1 MLSSCMKTM
10 YVPNM
15 INVPMFEKKGQLN
28 TTLSLRDLQF
38 SYAATEN
45 IGFTLN
51 GFYRPKEFSDGGSSM
66 YHSKNQGVD
75 MAICLYKQ
83 YTKAANELLLGY
95 GQGFT
100 SFVYSEAP
108 VWYGSGAGGSSHF
121 RKYYLQYDVFWFGRK
136 ETTKWAF
143 TTKLDL
149 VSLYDFRDAQD
160 APLPNCSSLIFTPGL
175 SVRKKLDGVSIFAQ
189 IQCPL
194 PSAVADEK
202 LQYSQWG
209 DYPPF
214 HSMVR
219 INVGLIIHILG
230 SKSKED

>member
-1 MLSSCMKTM
+1 
-10 YVPNM
+10 
-15 INVPMFEKKGQLN
+15 MFEKKGQLN
-28 TTLSLRDLQF
+28 TTLTIRDLQF
-38 SYAATEN
+38 AYAATEN

-51 GFYRPKEFSDGGSSM
+51 GFYRTKEFSDGGSNL
-66 YHSKNQGVD
+66 YQNKNQGVD

-100 SFVYSEAP
+100 HFHHSQGPGSE
-108 VWYGSGAGGSSHF
+108 GGSSHF

-149 VSLYDFRDAQD
+149 VSLYDFRDTED

-175 SVRKKLDGVSIFAQ
+175 SMRKKLDGASIFAQ

-194 PSAVADEK
+194 PSAVDK
-202 LQYSQWG
+202 TKFLYTDWG

-230 SKSKED
+230 SRSKEDKL